1 MVNAVLIARGYKAQ
15 WEKIAALA
23 LTRSFG
29 TEVTRRALSRRTDAT
44 SRMRPAGVS
53 RQAAIRSVRNLA
65 PAARP
70 PHSLPEWHG
79 PRHRF
84 VPSTRWLLSPKA
96 LSGPTCSPC
105 AYAFPHHSESTASE
119 VSIQWAGRW
128 RQRLLV
134 VPLARSYELQE
145 LQTGCSLHEGTL
157 EFSCDQQDRGRP
169 M

>member
-1 MVNAVLIARGYKAQ
+1 
-15 WEKIAALA
+15 
-23 LTRSFG
+23 
-29 TEVTRRALSRRTDAT
+29 
-44 SRMRPAGVS
+44 MRPAGVS

-119 VSIQWAGRW
+119 VSLHWADRW
-128 RQRLLV
+128 RQSLKV

-145 LQTGCSLHEGTL
+145 LQTGCSLLEGTL
-157 EFSCDQQDRGRP
+157 EFSCDQQGRGRP
-169 M
+169 MRSRERLRLREHINNSVGHTVHNQYMILHFHVHVVTQFRYLR